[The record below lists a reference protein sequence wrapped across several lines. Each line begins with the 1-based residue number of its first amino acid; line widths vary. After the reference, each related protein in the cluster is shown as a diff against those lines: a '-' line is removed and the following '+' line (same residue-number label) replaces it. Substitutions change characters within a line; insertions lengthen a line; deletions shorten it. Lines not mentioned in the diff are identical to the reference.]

1 MLPNTNVLVLIS
13 EMLAAIKVVGF
24 DNAGRC
30 TVEELR
36 AALWGQIVVVAAVLG
51 DLEIMRQ
58 PIWLGA
64 VCCKTLLLSTL
75 ELSLNCIKLH
85 R

>member
-30 TVEELR
+30 AVEELR

-58 PIWLGA
+58 PNWLD
-64 VCCKTLLLSTL
+64 VVSVIISKIS
-75 ELSLNCIKLH
+75 SL
-85 R
+85 RMT